1 MKIVRYY
8 TNLTSG
14 AVLQRSGH
22 RNLLVLS
29 WSPWQANNWNPSAW
43 HKPDHVVVSAY
54 SKTLAVLIQI
64 YVNVITQSLST
75 YWFTPHQNEKA
86 LREMQ
91 TLHTGCSKAEP
102 KIFTPLQTPFP
113 GAQDGQNLISWRWSL
128 PLHTNQ
134 VWWGS
139 SSSSSLRRSMPII
152 EHSRLHKLTPLWT
165 ILRTHPCCVKTNED
179 QWW

>member
-86 LREMQ
+86 LRELQ

-102 KIFTPLQTPFP
+102 KNFHPAADPLPRGTGWPEFNQLEMVTTFTYK
-113 GAQDGQNLISWRWSL
+113 
-128 PLHTNQ
+128 
-134 VWWGS
+134 
-139 SSSSSLRRSMPII
+139 SSLVRII
-152 EHSRLHKLTPLWT
+152 IIIIIAS
-165 ILRTHPCCVKTNED
+165 
-179 QWW
+179 